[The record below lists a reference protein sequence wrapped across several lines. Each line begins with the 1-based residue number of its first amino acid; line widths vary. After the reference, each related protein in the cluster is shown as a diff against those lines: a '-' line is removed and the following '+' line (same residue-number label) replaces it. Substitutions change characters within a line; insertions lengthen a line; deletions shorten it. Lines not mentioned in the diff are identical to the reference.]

1 MYIYVNTRS
10 VRNERRHGSKKGG
23 RRIYRSVDRYD
34 IRGKKERKKKKLD
47 EQLINSIRRE
57 KRVHAFIFFVFVSR
71 VRRETYYKK
80 MGRVRNKGRK
90 EEAGEGGVVG

>member
-1 MYIYVNTRS
+1 M
-10 VRNERRHGSKKGG
+10 
-23 RRIYRSVDRYD
+23 DRYD

-71 VRRETYYKK
+71 VRRET
-80 MGRVRNKGRK
+80 
-90 EEAGEGGVVG
+90 